1 MNILAL
7 GGNGFLGWHLVN
19 ELAAAGHRVTVLG
32 RRAEPQRPLPNNAE
46 YVSVNLSDRPA
57 LVQLLTGI
65 DAVAHLASATVPSTG
80 DKDKV
85 ADVQINL
92 VGTLN
97 LLEAMIQSG
106 CRRLLFVSSGGTVY
120 GIPQHIPIH
129 EHHTLAPICSY
140 GIVKVAIESYLALF
154 ARTHAMKCLILRAS
168 NPYGPCQG
176 NLGVQGIIGT
186 YLGRAREGQPIE
198 IWGDGSAIRDYIYVG
213 DLARLGRLAIE
224 GEASGVFN
232 AVSGMGSSVAEV
244 AECVRRV
251 TGREVPVLNRPRRTF
266 DVPISVLDISKAKT
280 TFNWQPRI
288 GLEEG
293 ISKTW
298 RWLEETS
305 RA

>member
-32 RRAEPQRPLPNNAE
+32 RRSEPQRPLPENTT
-46 YVSVNLSDRPA
+46 YISVDLSDRPA
-57 LVQLLTGI
+57 LVQLLAGI
-65 DAVAHLASATVPSTG
+65 DAVVHLASATVPSTG

-92 VGTLN
+92 IGTLN

-106 CRRLLFVSSGGTVY
+106 CKRLLFVSSGGTVY
-120 GIPQHIPIH
+120 GIPQHIPID
-129 EHHTLAPICSY
+129 EHHTLAPISSY
-140 GIVKVAIESYLALF
+140 GIVKVAIESYLTLF
-154 ARTHAMKCLILRAS
+154 ARSHSMKCLILRAS
-168 NPYGPCQG
+168 NPYGPYQG

-186 YLGRAREGQPIE
+186 YLGRASQGQPIE
-198 IWGDGSAIRDYIYVG
+198 IWGDGSTIRDYVYVG

-224 GEASGVFN
+224 SEATGVFN
-232 AVSGMGSSVAEV
+232 AGSGMGTSVAEV

-251 TGREVPVLNRPRRTF
+251 TGRDVPVLKQPARTF
-266 DVPISVLDISKAKT
+266 DVPISVLDISKAKA
-280 TFNWQPRI
+280 TFKWQPKI

-305 RA
+305 RP